1 MIWYLARQI
10 LTDLHTS
17 LVHIEIRVFAVDHP
31 IPEMALTRSAPAVLR
46 IVGREGGMTSV
57 RQPAPA
63 RPYDAL
69 YGASASLTS
78 RDLFPNRVT
87 PSQPSLTR
95 PLILPNVQTRRPD
108 LHGVRAEGPPPE
120 RARRRKGGEGAALR

>member
-10 LTDLHTS
+10 LTEVHTAWGC
-17 LVHIEIRVFAVDHP
+17 IEIRVFAVDHP